1 MVDLGASVS
10 WLGGFGGAVPASVAT
25 RDSADAFATV
35 CDRGVLAAPVGN
47 VEAEVAGFD
56 VVVTESLDLPID
68 RWRAD
73 HPGLIV
79 VVVSPL
85 GRDAA
90 GSRAASSDL
99 VDWARSG
106 YLRMTGEPGRPPLKP
121 SVPFLAQRHAGTHA
135 LMGLMLALRRR
146 RQCGLGSTVDVSAR
160 DTHLGMLTNT
170 LAFWSM
176 AGIELARQGHR
187 FLIGDAHRSLPS
199 IFEAADGYVV
209 WLPYTSRT
217 LAPLRV
223 LVAWM
228 ADEGEAP
235 VWLIEF
241 VGTDIELEDQAAA
254 DRFVAPFAA
263 FFRSRPRRQLWVEGL
278 RRGFLL
284 APVAVVEEVLDDPQ
298 LEDRDAWVPA
308 ADLGPAV
315 HLPRGPVRLDTM
327 AWEPPSV

>member
-1 MVDLGASVS
+1 MA
-10 WLGGFGGAVPASVAT
+10 
-25 RDSADAFATV
+25 
-35 CDRGVLAAPVGN
+35 GN
-47 VEAEVAGFD
+47 VEDEVAALD
-56 VVVTESLDLPID
+56 VVVTESLDAPID
-68 RWRAD
+68 QWRAE

-90 GSRAASSDL
+90 GSRSASSDL

-121 SVPFLAQRHAGTHA
+121 STPFLAQRHAGTHA
-135 LMGLMLALRRR
+135 LMGLLLALRRR
-146 RQCGLGSTVDVSAR
+146 RQNGLGSTVDVSAG

-176 AGIELARQGHR
+176 AGVELTRRGHR
-187 FLIGDAHRSLPS
+187 FLIGDEQRSLPS
-199 IFEAADGYVV
+199 IFEAGDGFVV
-209 WLPYTSRT
+209 WLPYTGRT
-217 LAPLRV
+217 LAPLRA

-235 VWLIEF
+235 PWLIRF
-241 VGTDIELEDQAAA
+241 ADTDLELEDQAAA

-263 FFRSRPRRQLWVEGL
+263 FFRSRPRRQPWVEGL

-284 APVAVVEEVLDDPQ
+284 APVAFVDEVLDDPQ
-298 LEDRDAWVPA
+298 LDDRGAWVPA
-308 ADLGPAV
+308 ADLGSAV
-315 HLPRGPVRLDTM
+315 QLPRGPVRLDTM
-327 AWEPPSV
+327 IWEPPSV